1 MAVANPNPIKTGGLT
16 VAQHLNTITSDK
28 FDLDSGTNPYKEL
41 VFVPNLPITIRSAK
55 VIYQG
60 ATSGTVAGG
69 GVKIGSSAD
78 DDFVSE
84 STAFTNGA
92 TIGTEVELTLAS
104 PDVPADTPVV
114 VTWVGVA
121 ATQAGEAKVQI
132 DYAYNA

>member
-16 VAQHLNTITSDK
+16 VAQHLNTICSDK
-28 FDLDSGTNPYKEL
+28 FDLDSTTNPYKEL

-69 GVKIGSSAD
+69 SVKIGSSAD
-78 DDFVSE
+78 DDLVSE
-84 STAFTNGA
+84 STPFTDGA
-92 TIGTEVELTLAS
+92 TIGTEVELTLAD
-104 PDVPADTPVV
+104 PEVPADTPVV
-114 VTWVGVA
+114 VTWTGVA